1 MNSLDQIDE
10 LVKRI
15 FNGFT
20 NAIRAFEVEIKNDKG
35 FRAEKIVDELYTY
48 VTSSDIN
55 GLMDNWKYLNLRYFS
70 RLDSRFFASVKKFEL
85 TTQQK
90 RKDKVLEFFEILGA
104 ELNESNEWAKWF
116 GLPFSKNPESDP
128 NFKTFFTRQ
137 WLDTFT
143 ISLNNFLNTIFQHM
157 PLPSLL
163 CFNLDRSN
171 RKALQNEIDTLKN
184 VITNLKSQ
192 VESGDLE
199 ISTLRQKI
207 SQSLSSNTKTR
218 RRAISLF
225 ESKENKDNKIKSL
238 SHDNLSVNDMKP
250 IFEYDYAEEDDYDE
264 IGVEDAH
271 NHTTG

>member
-10 LVKRI
+10 LVKEYLMFR
-15 FNGFT
+15 GFT
-20 NAIRAFEVEIKNDKG
+20 NAIRAFEMEIKNDKG
-35 FRAEKIVDELYTY
+35 FQAEKIVDELYTY

-104 ELNESNEWAKWF
+104 ELNENNEWAKWF

-143 ISLNNFLNTIFQHM
+143 IS
-157 PLPSLL
+157 
-163 CFNLDRSN
+163 SN

>member
-10 LVKRI
+10 LVKEYLMFR
-15 FNGFT
+15 GFT
-20 NAIRAFEVEIKNDKG
+20 NAIRAFEMEIKNDKG
-35 FRAEKIVDELYTY
+35 FEAEKIVDELYTY

-104 ELNESNEWAKWF
+104 ELNENNEWAKWF

-157 PLPSLL
+157 RILNITLYK
-163 CFNLDRSN
+163 SN

-225 ESKENKDNKIKSL
+225 ESKENKDNKINDLPKL
-238 SHDNLSVNDMKP
+238 S
-250 IFEYDYAEEDDYDE
+250 ITEDDYDE